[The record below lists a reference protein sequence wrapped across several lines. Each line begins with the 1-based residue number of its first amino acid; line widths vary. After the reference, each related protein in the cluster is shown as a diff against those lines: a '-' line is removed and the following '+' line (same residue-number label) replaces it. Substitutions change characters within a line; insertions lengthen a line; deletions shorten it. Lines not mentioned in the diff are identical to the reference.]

1 MKIKSYRGKI
11 GLVKSLKKL
20 VGNKYEDLFVAV
32 IVHGSL
38 ATNEV
43 KPFSDFDGLIIV
55 KDVFVD
61 SDELKQ
67 FKKDSMK
74 LILKFDPLQHH
85 GWFQITE
92 SQLSDYPETYL
103 PKAVLK
109 NSKIL
114 YPFSEEIEI
123 KIDIKHKPN
132 YKFSLFNMINQLEN
146 KMLNKWKPNN
156 MFQLKSFLSQIML
169 LPCLYYSAKNNEGIF
184 KRESFDAV
192 KDVFKQEEWLVI
204 EIASQIRNEWDPQL
218 NSFQNKLLK
227 ISSRLVRKTIIKFM
241 PINIPKIHLDLMN
254 SDFYESLLLLTRKIK
269 KEIL

>member
-61 SDELKQ
+61 SNELKQ

-92 SQLSDYPETYL
+92 SQLSDYPESYL
-103 PKAVLK
+103 PITVLK

-114 YPFSEEIEI
+114 YPFSAEIDI
-123 KIDIKHKPN
+123 KIDIKHKPD
-132 YKFSLFNMINQLEN
+132 YKVGLFNMINQLEN
-146 KMLNKWKPNN
+146 KVLNKWKPKN

-169 LPCLYYSAKNNEGIF
+169 VPCLYYSAKNDEGIF

-192 KDVFKQEEWLVI
+192 KDVFKQKEWLVI
-204 EIASQIRNEWDPQL
+204 EIASQIRNEWNPQL
-218 NSFQNKLLK
+218 NSLQ
-227 ISSRLVRKTIIKFM
+227 RLALYQPNRLFRKAVVKFM
-241 PINIPKIHLDLMN
+241 PISIPKKHLDLIDDN
-254 SDFYESLLLLTRKIK
+254 FYESLVLLIQKIK
-269 KEIL
+269 KEI